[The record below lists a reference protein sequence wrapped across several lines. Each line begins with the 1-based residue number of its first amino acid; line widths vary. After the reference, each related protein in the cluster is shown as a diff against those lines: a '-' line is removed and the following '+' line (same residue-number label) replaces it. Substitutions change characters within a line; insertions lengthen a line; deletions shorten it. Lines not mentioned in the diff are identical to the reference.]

1 MLKQLSIK
9 NYALIEES
17 TIYFPYGYIVITGE
31 TGAGKSI
38 LLGALGLVLGNRAD
52 SDALFD
58 KSKKCVVEAVFD
70 ITNLQLE
77 HLFETHD
84 IDFEKETCIRR
95 EINADGKSR
104 AFVNDT
110 PVTLAVLKELSERL
124 IDVHSQ
130 HQTLL
135 LNQHSFQFKLID
147 SFAQLKQQL
156 QNYSGDF
163 TNYQLVKK
171 QLFELK
177 AKEAQLKKEQDFL
190 QFQLNE
196 LDQFSPK
203 EEELELLEKESEV
216 LENAESIK
224 HQLTTISEIIN
235 GDHEN
240 VITQLNTLK
249 PIVSQLSRFGENYNE
264 LNKRFSEV
272 YIELKDIAAESASLC
287 DDISADPERLQIVN
301 ERLDTY
307 NRLLKKHNAAN
318 ETALITIWKEMEEK
332 LSVIQSFDEDVA
344 RLEKEMNTSH
354 KKLLSQ
360 AKLLSDQRKKI
371 IPEIENSVSQML
383 EQLSMPNAKFK
394 IELKEKAE
402 LGILGKDEINFLFS
416 ANKGSEFKDIEKV
429 ASGGEL
435 SRLMLCIK
443 SLAAQKT
450 ALPVIIFDE
459 IDTGVS
465 GDVADKIGL
474 ILQAMGKNRQVISIT
489 HLPQIASK
497 GSSHL
502 FVYKEDHPTK
512 TISKIKLLQNE
523 ERILEIAK
531 MLSSGKPG
539 EAAINNAKE
548 LLQLNLCK

>member
-1 MLKQLSIK
+1 MLNQLSIK

-17 TIYFPYGYIVITGE
+17 TIHFPEGYIVITGE

-58 KSKKCVVEAVFD
+58 KTKKCVVEAVFD
-70 ITNLQLE
+70 VSNLQLE
-77 HLFETHD
+77 EMFTNHD

-130 HQTLL
+130 HQTLM
-135 LNQHSFQFKLID
+135 LNQHAFQFKLID
-147 SFAQLKQQL
+147 AFAQLKQQL
-156 QNYSGDF
+156 INYAEDF
-163 TNYQLVKK
+163 SNYQAVKK
-171 QLFELK
+171 QLNELK

-190 QFQLNE
+190 QFQLDE
-196 LDQFSPK
+196 LEQFSPK
-203 EEELELLEKESEV
+203 EEELETLEKESEV

-224 HQLTTISEIIN
+224 QQLTTISELIN

-240 VITQLNTLK
+240 MISKLNVLK
-249 PIVSQLSRFGENYNE
+249 PVLAQLARYGENYNE
-264 LNKRFSEV
+264 LNKRFTEI
-272 YIELKDIAAESASLC
+272 YIELKDIASESSSLC
-287 DDISADPERLQIVN
+287 DDVTADPERLQIVN

-307 NRLLKKHNAAN
+307 NRLLKKHSVAN
-318 ETALITIWKEMEEK
+318 EKELIALWREMEEK
-332 LSVIQSFDEDVA
+332 IAVIQSYDDDVE
-344 RLEKEMNTSH
+344 RLEKEMNALH
-354 KKLLSQ
+354 KKLVSQ
-360 AKLLSDQRKKI
+360 AKLLSDHRKKI
-371 IPEIENSVSQML
+371 IPEIEKNVSSML

-394 IELKEKAE
+394 IELKDKAE
-402 LGILGKDEINFLFS
+402 FGILGKDEINFLFS

-465 GDVADKIGL
+465 GDVADKIGS

-497 GSSHL
+497 GTSHL

-512 TISKIKLLQNE
+512 TISKIKQLQNE
-523 ERILEIAK
+523 ERIMEIAK

-548 LLQLNLCK
+548 LLQLN

>member
-1 MLKQLSIK
+1 MLQQLSIK

-17 TIYFPYGYIVITGE
+17 TIHFPEGYVVITGE

-58 KSKKCVVEAVFD
+58 KTKKCVVEALFNVS
-70 ITNLQLE
+70 NLQLE
-77 HLFETHD
+77 ELFATHD
-84 IDFEKETCIRR
+84 IDFENETCIRR

-130 HQTLL
+130 HQTLM
-135 LNQHSFQFKLID
+135 LNKHAFQFKLID
-147 SFAQLKQQL
+147 AFAQLKQPL
-156 QNYSGDF
+156 INYSEDF
-163 TNYQLVKK
+163 SKYQTVKK
-171 QLFELK
+171 QLSELK

-190 QFQLNE
+190 QFQLDE
-196 LDQFSPK
+196 LEQFSPK
-203 EEELELLEKESEV
+203 EDELGELEKESEV

-224 HQLTTISEIIN
+224 QQLSTISELIN

-240 VITQLNTLK
+240 VISKLNLLK
-249 PIVSQLSRFGENYNE
+249 PVLTQLSRYGENYNE
-264 LNKRFSEV
+264 LNKRLNEV
-272 YIELKDIAAESASLC
+272 YIELKDIASESSSLC
-287 DDISADPERLQIVN
+287 DDVTADPERLQIVN
-301 ERLDTY
+301 ERLDNY
-307 NRLLKKHNAAN
+307 NRLLKKHSVTN
-318 ETALITIWKEMEEK
+318 EKELIALWREMEEK
-332 LSVIQSFDEDVA
+332 ISVIQSFDDDVE
-344 RLEKEMNTSH
+344 RMEKEMNALH
-354 KKLLSQ
+354 KKLVAQ
-360 AKLLSDQRKKI
+360 AKTLSDQRKKI
-371 IPEIENSVSQML
+371 IPEIEHNVSAML

-394 IELKEKAE
+394 IELKEKSE

-465 GDVADKIGL
+465 GDVADKIGS

-497 GSSHL
+497 GTSHL

-512 TISKIKLLQNE
+512 TISKIKQLKNE

-531 MLSSGKPG
+531 MLSSGNPG

-548 LLQLNLCK
+548 LLQLN

>member
-17 TIYFPYGYIVITGE
+17 SIHFPEGYIVITGE

-58 KSKKCVVEAVFD
+58 KTKKCVVEAVFD
-70 ITNLQLE
+70 VFNLQLE
-77 HLFETHD
+77 DFFTNHD
-84 IDFEKETCIRR
+84 IDFEKETFIRR

-110 PVTLAVLKELSERL
+110 PVTLNVLKALSERL

-130 HQTLL
+130 HQTLM
-135 LNQHSFQFKLID
+135 LNQHAFQFKLID

-156 QNYSGDF
+156 IIYAEDF
-163 TNYQLVKK
+163 SNYQSIKK
-171 QLFELK
+171 QLQELK

-190 QFQLNE
+190 QFQLDE
-196 LDQFSPK
+196 LEQFSPK
-203 EEELELLEKESEV
+203 EDELEALEKESEV

-224 HQLTTISEIIN
+224 QQLTTISELIN
-235 GDHEN
+235 GDHDN
-240 VITQLNTLK
+240 VISKLNLLK
-249 PIVSQLSRFGENYNE
+249 PVLTQLSRYGENYQE

-272 YIELKDIAAESASLC
+272 YIELKDIANESSSFC
-287 DDISADPERLQIVN
+287 DDITADPERLQIVN
-301 ERLDTY
+301 DRLDSY
-307 NRLLKKHNAAN
+307 NRLFKKHSLSN
-318 ETALITIWKEMEEK
+318 EKELIVLWREMSDK
-332 LSVIQSFDEDVA
+332 ISIIQSFDDDVE
-344 RLEKEMNTSH
+344 RLEKELNSLH
-354 KKLLSQ
+354 KKLLTQ
-360 AKLLSDQRKKI
+360 AKTLSFQRKKI
-371 IPEIENSVSQML
+371 IPEIEHNVSSML

-394 IELKEKAE
+394 IDLTEKTD
-402 LGILGKDEINFLFS
+402 LGILGKDDINFLFS

-435 SRLMLCIK
+435 SRLMLCLK

-465 GDVADKIGL
+465 GDVADKIGS
-474 ILQAMGKNRQVISIT
+474 ILQSMGKNRQVISIT

-497 GSSHL
+497 GTHHL
-502 FVYKEDHPTK
+502 FVYKEDLSTK
-512 TISKIKLLQNE
+512 TISKIKQLQNE

-531 MLSSGKPG
+531 MLSSGNPG

-548 LLQLNLCK
+548 LLKESY

>member
-9 NYALIEES
+9 NYALIEGS
-17 TIYFPYGYIVITGE
+17 TIHFPEGYIVITGE

-58 KSKKCVVEAVFD
+58 KTKKCVVEAVFD
-70 ITNLQLE
+70 ICNLQLE
-77 HLFETHD
+77 DFFTTHD
-84 IDFEKETCIRR
+84 IDFENETFIRR

-110 PVTLAVLKELSERL
+110 PVTLNVLKALSERL

-130 HQTLL
+130 HQTLM
-135 LNQHSFQFKLID
+135 LNQHAFQFKLID

-156 QNYSGDF
+156 IIYAEDF
-163 TNYQLVKK
+163 SNYQSIKK
-171 QLFELK
+171 QLNELK

-190 QFQLNE
+190 QFQLDE
-196 LDQFSPK
+196 LEQFSPK
-203 EEELELLEKESEV
+203 EDELEGLEKESEV

-224 HQLTTISEIIN
+224 QQLTTISEIIN
-235 GDHEN
+235 GDHDN
-240 VITQLNTLK
+240 IISKLNLLK
-249 PIVSQLSRFGENYNE
+249 PVLNQLSRYGENYKE
-264 LNKRFSEV
+264 LNKRFSGV
-272 YIELKDIAAESASLC
+272 YIELKDIANESSSFC
-287 DDISADPERLQIVN
+287 DDITADPERLQIVN
-301 ERLDTY
+301 ERLDSY
-307 NRLLKKHNAAN
+307 NRLLKKHSLSN
-318 ETALITIWKEMEEK
+318 EKELIALWREMSDK
-332 LSVIQSFDEDVA
+332 ISIIQSFDDDVE
-344 RLEKEMNTSH
+344 RLEKESNALH
-354 KKLLSQ
+354 KKLLTQ
-360 AKLLSDQRKKI
+360 AKTLSVQRKKI
-371 IPEIENSVSQML
+371 IPEIEQNVSSML

-394 IELKEKAE
+394 IDLREKTD

-465 GDVADKIGL
+465 GDVADKIGS
-474 ILQAMGKNRQVISIT
+474 ILQSMGKNRQVISIT

-497 GSSHL
+497 GIHHL
-502 FVYKEDHPTK
+502 FVYKEDLSTK
-512 TISKIKLLQNE
+512 TISKIKQLQNE

-531 MLSSGKPG
+531 MLSSGNPG

-548 LLQLNLCK
+548 LLKESY

>member
-240 VITQLNTLK
+240 VIAQLNTLK

-272 YIELKDIAAESASLC
+272 YIELKDIASESASLC

-548 LLQLNLCK
+548 LLQLN

>member
-17 TIYFPYGYIVITGE
+17 TIHFPEGYIVITGE

-38 LLGALGLVLGNRAD
+38 LLGALGLVLGNRAE

-58 KSKKCVVEAVFD
+58 KTKKCVVEALFD
-70 ITNLQLE
+70 VSNLQLE
-77 HLFETHD
+77 ELFTTHD
-84 IDFEKETCIRR
+84 IDFEQETYIRR

-130 HQTLL
+130 HQTLM
-135 LNQHSFQFKLID
+135 LNQHTFQFKLID
-147 SFAQLKQQL
+147 AFAQLKQQL
-156 QNYSGDF
+156 ITYSDDF
-163 TNYQLVKK
+163 SNYQSVKK
-171 QLFELK
+171 QLNELK
-177 AKEAQLKKEQDFL
+177 AKEAQLKKERDFL
-190 QFQLNE
+190 QFQLDE
-196 LDQFSPK
+196 LEQFSPK
-203 EEELELLEKESEV
+203 EEELETLQKESEV

-224 HQLTTISEIIN
+224 QQLTTISELIN

-240 VITQLNTLK
+240 VISKLNLLK
-249 PIVSQLSRFGENYNE
+249 PVLNQLSRFGENYNE

-272 YIELKDIAAESASLC
+272 YIELKDIASESSALC

-301 ERLDTY
+301 ERLDSY
-307 NRLLKKHNAAN
+307 NRLLKKHSVAN
-318 ETALITIWKEMEEK
+318 EKELIALWKEMKEK
-332 LSVIQSFDEDVA
+332 IAVILSFDDDVK
-344 RLEKEMNTSH
+344 RLEKEMNTLH
-354 KKLLSQ
+354 KKLGSQ
-360 AKLLSDQRKKI
+360 AKLLSDHRKKI
-371 IPEIENSVSQML
+371 IPEIEKNVSNML

-402 LGILGKDEINFLFS
+402 FGILGKDEINFLFS

-465 GDVADKIGL
+465 GDVADKIGS
-474 ILQAMGKNRQVISIT
+474 ILKAMGKNRQVISIT

-497 GSSHL
+497 GTSHL
-502 FVYKEDHPTK
+502 FVYKEDHSTK
-512 TISKIKLLQNE
+512 TISKIKQLQNE

-548 LLQLNLCK
+548 LLKEIF

>member
-1 MLKQLSIK
+1 MLQHLSIK

-17 TIYFPYGYIVITGE
+17 TIHFPEGYIVITGE

-58 KSKKCVVEAVFD
+58 KTKKCVVEAVFD
-70 ITNLQLE
+70 VSNLQLE
-77 HLFETHD
+77 ELFTTHD

-130 HQTLL
+130 HQTLM
-135 LNQHSFQFKLID
+135 LNQHAFQFKLID
-147 SFAQLKQQL
+147 AFAQLKQQL
-156 QNYSGDF
+156 INYAEDF
-163 TNYQLVKK
+163 SKYQSVKK
-171 QLFELK
+171 QLNELK

-190 QFQLNE
+190 QFQLDE
-196 LDQFSPK
+196 LEQFSPK
-203 EEELELLEKESEV
+203 EEELETLEKESEV

-224 HQLTTISEIIN
+224 QQLTTITELIN

-240 VITQLNTLK
+240 VISKLNLLK
-249 PIVSQLSRFGENYNE
+249 PILTQLSRYGENYNE

-272 YIELKDIAAESASLC
+272 YIELKDIASESSALC
-287 DDISADPERLQIVN
+287 DDVTADPERLQIIN
-301 ERLDTY
+301 ERLDSY

-318 ETALITIWKEMEEK
+318 EKELIALWKDMGEK
-332 LSVIQSFDEDVA
+332 ISIIQSFDDDVE
-344 RLEKEMNTSH
+344 RLEKDMNVLQ
-354 KKLLSQ
+354 KKLLTQ
-360 AKLLSDQRKKI
+360 AKTLSDQRKKI
-371 IPEIENSVSQML
+371 IPEIEKSVSSML

-394 IELKEKAE
+394 IELKEKTE
-402 LGILGKDEINFLFS
+402 LGVLGKDEINFLFS

-465 GDVADKIGL
+465 GDVADKIGT
-474 ILQAMGKNRQVISIT
+474 ILQAMGTNRQVISIT

-497 GSSHL
+497 GTSHL
-502 FVYKEDHPTK
+502 FVYKEDHSTK
-512 TISKIKLLQNE
+512 TISKIKQLQNE

-548 LLQLNLCK
+548 LLQLK

>member
-9 NYALIEES
+9 NYALIEGS
-17 TIYFPYGYIVITGE
+17 TIHFPEGYIVITGE

-58 KSKKCVVEAVFD
+58 KTKKCVVEAVFD
-70 ITNLQLE
+70 ICNLQLE
-77 HLFETHD
+77 DFFTTHD
-84 IDFEKETCIRR
+84 IDFENETFIRR

-110 PVTLAVLKELSERL
+110 PVTLNVLKALSERL

-130 HQTLL
+130 HQTLM
-135 LNQHSFQFKLID
+135 LNQHAFQFKLID

-156 QNYSGDF
+156 IIYAEDF
-163 TNYQLVKK
+163 SNYQSIKK
-171 QLFELK
+171 QLNELK

-190 QFQLNE
+190 QFQLDE
-196 LDQFSPK
+196 LEQFSPK
-203 EEELELLEKESEV
+203 EDELEGLEKESEV

-224 HQLTTISEIIN
+224 QQLTTISEIIN
-235 GDHEN
+235 GDHDN
-240 VITQLNTLK
+240 IISKLNLLK
-249 PIVSQLSRFGENYNE
+249 PVLNQLSRYGENYKE
-264 LNKRFSEV
+264 LNKRFSGV
-272 YIELKDIAAESASLC
+272 YIELKDIANESSSFC
-287 DDISADPERLQIVN
+287 DDITADPERLQIVN
-301 ERLDTY
+301 DRLDSY
-307 NRLLKKHNAAN
+307 NRLLKKHSLSN
-318 ETALITIWKEMEEK
+318 EKELIALWREMSDK
-332 LSVIQSFDEDVA
+332 ISIIQSFDDDVE
-344 RLEKEMNTSH
+344 RLEKESNALH
-354 KKLLSQ
+354 KKLLTQ
-360 AKLLSDQRKKI
+360 AKTLSVQRKKI
-371 IPEIENSVSQML
+371 IPEIEQNVSSML

-394 IELKEKAE
+394 IDLREKTD

-465 GDVADKIGL
+465 GDVADKIGS
-474 ILQAMGKNRQVISIT
+474 ILQSMGKNRQVISIT

-497 GSSHL
+497 GIHHL
-502 FVYKEDHPTK
+502 FVYKEDLSTK
-512 TISKIKLLQNE
+512 TISKIKQLQNE

-531 MLSSGKPG
+531 MLSSGNPG

-548 LLQLNLCK
+548 LLKESY

>member
-1 MLKQLSIK
+1 MLQQLSIK

-17 TIYFPYGYIVITGE
+17 TIHFPDGYIVITGE

-58 KSKKCVVEAVFD
+58 KTKKCVVEAVFD
-70 ITNLQLE
+70 VSNLQLE
-77 HLFETHD
+77 ELFTNHD

-130 HQTLL
+130 HQTLM
-135 LNQHSFQFKLID
+135 LNQHAFQFKLID
-147 SFAQLKQQL
+147 AFAQLKQQL
-156 QNYSGDF
+156 INYAEDF
-163 TNYQLVKK
+163 SNYQAVKK
-171 QLFELK
+171 QLNELK

-190 QFQLNE
+190 QFQLDE
-196 LDQFSPK
+196 LEQFSPK
-203 EEELELLEKESEV
+203 EEELETLEKESEV

-224 HQLTTISEIIN
+224 QQLTTISELIN

-240 VITQLNTLK
+240 MISKLNVLK
-249 PIVSQLSRFGENYNE
+249 PVLAQLARYGENYNE
-264 LNKRFSEV
+264 LNKRFTEI
-272 YIELKDIAAESASLC
+272 YIELKDIASESSSLC
-287 DDISADPERLQIVN
+287 DDVTADPERLQIVN

-307 NRLLKKHNAAN
+307 NRLLKKHSVAN
-318 ETALITIWKEMEEK
+318 EKELIALWREMEEK
-332 LSVIQSFDEDVA
+332 IAVIQSFDDDVE
-344 RLEKEMNTSH
+344 RLEKEMNALH
-354 KKLLSQ
+354 KKLVSQ
-360 AKLLSDQRKKI
+360 AKLLSDHRKKI
-371 IPEIENSVSQML
+371 IPEIEKNVSSML

-394 IELKEKAE
+394 IELKDKAE
-402 LGILGKDEINFLFS
+402 FGILGKDEINFLFS

-465 GDVADKIGL
+465 GDVADKIGS
-474 ILQAMGKNRQVISIT
+474 ILKAMGKNRQVISIT

-497 GSSHL
+497 GTSHL

-512 TISKIKLLQNE
+512 TISKIKQLQNE
-523 ERILEIAK
+523 ERIMEIAK

-548 LLQLNLCK
+548 LLQLN

>member
-1 MLKQLSIK
+1 MLQQLSIK

-17 TIYFPYGYIVITGE
+17 TIHFPEGYVVITGE

-58 KSKKCVVEAVFD
+58 KTKKCVVEALFN
-70 ITNLQLE
+70 ISNLQLE
-77 HLFETHD
+77 ELFATHD
-84 IDFEKETCIRR
+84 IDFENETCIRR

-130 HQTLL
+130 HQTLM
-135 LNQHSFQFKLID
+135 LNQHAFQFKLID
-147 SFAQLKQQL
+147 AFAQLKQPL
-156 QNYSGDF
+156 INYSEDF
-163 TNYQLVKK
+163 SKYQTVKK
-171 QLFELK
+171 QLIELK

-190 QFQLNE
+190 QFQLDE
-196 LDQFSPK
+196 LEQFSPK
-203 EEELELLEKESEV
+203 EDELGELEKESEV

-224 HQLTTISEIIN
+224 QQLSTISELIN

-240 VITQLNTLK
+240 VISKLNLLK
-249 PIVSQLSRFGENYNE
+249 PVLTQLSRYGENYNE
-264 LNKRFSEV
+264 LNKRLNGV
-272 YIELKDIAAESASLC
+272 YIELKDIASESASLC
-287 DDISADPERLQIVN
+287 DDITADPERLQILN
-301 ERLDTY
+301 ERLDNY
-307 NRLLKKHNAAN
+307 NRLLKKHSVTN
-318 ETALITIWKEMEEK
+318 EKELIALWREMEEK
-332 LSVIQSFDEDVA
+332 ISVIQSFDDDVE
-344 RLEKEMNTSH
+344 RLEKEMNALH
-354 KKLLSQ
+354 KKLVAQ
-360 AKLLSDQRKKI
+360 AKTLSDQRKKI
-371 IPEIENSVSQML
+371 IPEIEHNVSAML

-394 IELKEKAE
+394 IELKEKTE

-465 GDVADKIGL
+465 GDVADKIGS

-497 GSSHL
+497 GTSHL

-512 TISKIKLLQNE
+512 TISKIKQLKNE

-531 MLSSGKPG
+531 MLSSGNPG

-548 LLQLNLCK
+548 LLQLN

>member
-17 TIYFPYGYIVITGE
+17 TIHFQEGYIVITGE

-38 LLGALGLVLGNRAD
+38 LLGAMGLVLGNRAD

-58 KSKKCVVEAVFD
+58 KTKKCVVEALFD
-70 ITNLQLE
+70 VSNLQLE
-77 HLFETHD
+77 DLFTNHD
-84 IDFEKETCIRR
+84 IDFEQETYIRR

-130 HQTLL
+130 HQTLM
-135 LNQHSFQFKLID
+135 LNQHTFQFKLID
-147 SFAQLKQQL
+147 AFAQLKQQL
-156 QNYSGDF
+156 ITYSDDF
-163 TNYQLVKK
+163 SNYQSVKK
-171 QLFELK
+171 QLNELK
-177 AKEAQLKKEQDFL
+177 AKEAQLKKERDFL
-190 QFQLNE
+190 QFQLDE
-196 LDQFSPK
+196 LEQFSPK
-203 EEELELLEKESEV
+203 EEELETLEKESEV

-224 HQLTTISEIIN
+224 QQLTTITELIN

-240 VITQLNTLK
+240 VISKLNLLK
-249 PIVSQLSRFGENYNE
+249 PVLTQLSRYGENYID

-272 YIELKDIAAESASLC
+272 YIELKDIASESSALC
-287 DDISADPERLQIVN
+287 DDVTADPERLQIIN
-301 ERLDTY
+301 ERLDSY
-307 NRLLKKHNAAN
+307 NRLLKKHSTAN
-318 ETALITIWKEMEEK
+318 EKELIDLWKEMEEK
-332 LSVIQSFDEDVA
+332 ISVIQSFDDDVDA
-344 RLEKEMNTSH
+344 LEKEMNALH
-354 KKLLSQ
+354 KKLLTQ
-360 AKLLSDQRKKI
+360 AKTLSNQRKKI
-371 IPEIENSVSQML
+371 IPEIEKSVSSML

-402 LGILGKDEINFLFS
+402 LGVLGKDEINFLFS

-465 GDVADKIGL
+465 GDVADKIGT

-502 FVYKEDHPTK
+502 FVYKEEHSTK
-512 TISKIKLLQNE
+512 TISKIKQLQNE

-548 LLQLNLCK
+548 LLKEIV

>member
-1 MLKQLSIK
+1 MLQQLSIK

-17 TIYFPYGYIVITGE
+17 TIHFPEGYVVITGE

-52 SDALFD
+52 SDALYD
-58 KSKKCVVEAVFD
+58 KTKKCVVEALFNVS
-70 ITNLQLE
+70 NLQLE
-77 HLFETHD
+77 ELFATHD
-84 IDFEKETCIRR
+84 IDFENETCIRR

-130 HQTLL
+130 HQTLM
-135 LNQHSFQFKLID
+135 LNQHAFQFKLID
-147 SFAQLKQQL
+147 AFAQLKQPL
-156 QNYSGDF
+156 INYSEDF
-163 TNYQLVKK
+163 SKYQTVKK
-171 QLFELK
+171 QLSELK

-190 QFQLNE
+190 QFQLDE
-196 LDQFSPK
+196 LEQFSPK
-203 EEELELLEKESEV
+203 EDELGELEKESEV

-224 HQLTTISEIIN
+224 QQLTTISELIN

-240 VITQLNTLK
+240 VISKLNLLK
-249 PIVSQLSRFGENYNE
+249 PVLTQLSRYGENYNE
-264 LNKRFSEV
+264 LNKRLNEV
-272 YIELKDIAAESASLC
+272 YIELKDIASESASLC
-287 DDISADPERLQIVN
+287 DDITADPERLQIVN
-301 ERLDTY
+301 ERLDNY
-307 NRLLKKHNAAN
+307 NRLLKKHSVAN
-318 ETALITIWKEMEEK
+318 EKELIELWKDMEEK
-332 LSVIQSFDEDVA
+332 ISVIQSFDDDVE
-344 RLEKEMNTSH
+344 RMEKEMNALH
-354 KKLLSQ
+354 KKLVAQ
-360 AKLLSDQRKKI
+360 AKTLSDQRKKI
-371 IPEIENSVSQML
+371 IPEIEQNVSAML

-394 IELKEKAE
+394 IELKEKTE

-465 GDVADKIGL
+465 GDVADKIGS

-497 GSSHL
+497 GTSHL

-512 TISKIKLLQNE
+512 TISKIKQLKNE

-531 MLSSGKPG
+531 MLSSGNPG

-548 LLQLNLCK
+548 LLQLN

>member
-17 TIYFPYGYIVITGE
+17 VINFPDGYIVITGE

-58 KSKKCVVEAVFD
+58 KTKKCVVEALFD
-70 ITNLQLE
+70 VSNLQLE
-77 HLFETHD
+77 DLFTNHD
-84 IDFEKETCIRR
+84 IDFEQETYIRR

-130 HQTLL
+130 HQTLM
-135 LNQHSFQFKLID
+135 LNQHTFQFKLID
-147 SFAQLKQQL
+147 AFAQLKQQL
-156 QNYSGDF
+156 ITYSEDF
-163 TNYQLVKK
+163 SNYQSAKK
-171 QLFELK
+171 QLNELK
-177 AKEAQLKKEQDFL
+177 AKEVQLKKEQDFL
-190 QFQLNE
+190 QFQLDE
-196 LDQFSPK
+196 LEQFSPK
-203 EEELELLEKESEV
+203 EEELETLEKESKV

-224 HQLTTISEIIN
+224 QQLTTISELIN

-240 VITQLNTLK
+240 VISKLNLLK
-249 PIVSQLSRFGENYNE
+249 PVLSQLSRFGENYSE
-264 LNKRFSEV
+264 LNKRFSEI
-272 YIELKDIAAESASLC
+272 YIELKDIASESSALC
-287 DDISADPERLQIVN
+287 DDITADPERLQIVN

-307 NRLLKKHNAAN
+307 NRLLKKHSTAN
-318 ETALITIWKEMEEK
+318 EKELIDLWKEMEEK
-332 LSVIQSFDEDVA
+332 ISVIQSFDDDVDA
-344 RLEKEMNTSH
+344 LEKEMNALH
-354 KKLLSQ
+354 KKLLTQ
-360 AKLLSDQRKKI
+360 AKTLSNQRKKI
-371 IPEIENSVSQML
+371 IPEIEKSVSSML

-402 LGILGKDEINFLFS
+402 LGVLGKDEINFLFS

-465 GDVADKIGL
+465 GDVADKIGT

-502 FVYKEDHPTK
+502 FVYKEEHSTK
-512 TISKIKLLQNE
+512 TISKIKQLQNE

-548 LLQLNLCK
+548 LLKEIV

>member
-17 TIYFPYGYIVITGE
+17 TIHFPEGYIVITGE

-38 LLGALGLVLGNRAD
+38 LLGALGLVLGNRAE

-58 KSKKCVVEAVFD
+58 KTKKCVVEALFD
-70 ITNLQLE
+70 VSNLQLE
-77 HLFETHD
+77 ELFTTHD
-84 IDFEKETCIRR
+84 IDFEQETYIRR

-130 HQTLL
+130 HQTLM
-135 LNQHSFQFKLID
+135 LNQHTFQFKLID
-147 SFAQLKQQL
+147 AFAQLKQQL
-156 QNYSGDF
+156 ITYSDDF
-163 TNYQLVKK
+163 SNYQSVKK
-171 QLFELK
+171 QLNELK
-177 AKEAQLKKEQDFL
+177 AKEAQLKKERDFL
-190 QFQLNE
+190 QFQLDE
-196 LDQFSPK
+196 LEQFSPK
-203 EEELELLEKESEV
+203 EEELETLQKESEV

-224 HQLTTISEIIN
+224 QQLTTISELIN

-240 VITQLNTLK
+240 VISKLNLLK
-249 PIVSQLSRFGENYNE
+249 PVLNQLSRFGENYNE

-272 YIELKDIAAESASLC
+272 YIELKDIASESSALC

-301 ERLDTY
+301 ERLDSY
-307 NRLLKKHNAAN
+307 NRLLKKHSVAN
-318 ETALITIWKEMEEK
+318 EKELIALWKEMKEK
-332 LSVIQSFDEDVA
+332 IAVILSFDDDVE
-344 RLEKEMNTSH
+344 RLEKEMNTLH
-354 KKLLSQ
+354 KKLGSQ
-360 AKLLSDQRKKI
+360 AKLLSDHRKKI
-371 IPEIENSVSQML
+371 IPEIEKNVSNML

-402 LGILGKDEINFLFS
+402 FGILGKDEINFLFS

-465 GDVADKIGL
+465 GDVADKIGS
-474 ILQAMGKNRQVISIT
+474 ILKAMGKNRQVISIT

-497 GSSHL
+497 GTSHL
-502 FVYKEDHPTK
+502 FVYKEDHSTK
-512 TISKIKLLQNE
+512 TISKIKQLQNE

-548 LLQLNLCK
+548 LLKEIF

>member
-1 MLKQLSIK
+1 MLNQLSIK

-17 TIYFPYGYIVITGE
+17 TIHFPEGYIVITGE

-58 KSKKCVVEAVFD
+58 KTKKCVVEAVFD
-70 ITNLQLE
+70 VSNLQLE
-77 HLFETHD
+77 EMFTNHD

-130 HQTLL
+130 HQTLM
-135 LNQHSFQFKLID
+135 LNQHAFQFKLID
-147 SFAQLKQQL
+147 AFAQLKQQL
-156 QNYSGDF
+156 INYAEDF
-163 TNYQLVKK
+163 SNYQAVKK
-171 QLFELK
+171 QLNELK

-190 QFQLNE
+190 QFQLDE
-196 LDQFSPK
+196 LEQFSPK
-203 EEELELLEKESEV
+203 EEELETLEKESEV

-224 HQLTTISEIIN
+224 QQLTTISELIN

-240 VITQLNTLK
+240 MISKLNVLK
-249 PIVSQLSRFGENYNE
+249 PVLAQLARYGENYNE
-264 LNKRFSEV
+264 LNKRFTEI
-272 YIELKDIAAESASLC
+272 YIELKDIASESSSLC
-287 DDISADPERLQIVN
+287 DDVTADPERLQIVN

-307 NRLLKKHNAAN
+307 NRLLKKHSVAN
-318 ETALITIWKEMEEK
+318 EKELIALWREMEEK
-332 LSVIQSFDEDVA
+332 IAVIQSFDDDVE
-344 RLEKEMNTSH
+344 RLEKEMNALH
-354 KKLLSQ
+354 KKLVSQ
-360 AKLLSDQRKKI
+360 AKLLSDHRKKI
-371 IPEIENSVSQML
+371 IPEIEKNVSSML

-394 IELKEKAE
+394 IELKDKAE
-402 LGILGKDEINFLFS
+402 FGILGKDEINFLFS

-465 GDVADKIGL
+465 GDVADKIGS

-497 GSSHL
+497 GTSHL

-512 TISKIKLLQNE
+512 TISKIKQLQNE
-523 ERILEIAK
+523 ERIMEIAK

-548 LLQLNLCK
+548 LLQLN